1 MGDIMRA
8 VGDTKN
14 SNLLGLMTASVKF
27 FMNRASRR
35 LEKMNLYKLLS
46 HNQKM
51 IVMRCHLEGC
61 IAIQSL
67 KLELSD
73 NLLDQLN
80 KILSS
85 TEIAYVK
92 EFITE
97 LGMPF
102 EYLATQKISLGKC
115 MKKFRQKLRF
125 QD

>member
-1 MGDIMRA
+1 MGDILRT
-8 VGDTKN
+8 VGDPKS
-14 SNLLGLMTASVKF
+14 SNLLGMMTASVKF

-73 NLLDQLN
+73 NLLDQFN
-80 KILSS
+80 KVLSS

-92 EFITE
+92 EFMTE

-115 MKKFRQKLRF
+115 MKYMEKEEAHF
-125 QD
+125 

>member
-1 MGDIMRA
+1 MGDVLRA
-8 VGDTKN
+8 VVDTKS
-14 SNLLGLMTASVKF
+14 SNLLGLMVASVKF
-27 FMNRASRR
+27 FMNRATRR

-73 NLLDQLN
+73 HLLDQLN

-92 EFITE
+92 EFMTE

-102 EYLATQKISLGKC
+102 EYLTMQKISLGKC
-115 MKKFRQKLRF
+115 MKKF
-125 QD
+125 